1 MDVIDACETRKGMVI
16 FGSPRSCLNQR
27 RRQVH
32 EVPEVFTALFGG
44 LHESKES
51 IVPTDTTGTFDV
63 SGAKGN
69 R

>member
-1 MDVIDACETRKGMVI
+1 
-16 FGSPRSCLNQR
+16 LNQR

-44 LHESKES
+44 VHKSKES

-63 SGAKGN
+63 FGAKGN